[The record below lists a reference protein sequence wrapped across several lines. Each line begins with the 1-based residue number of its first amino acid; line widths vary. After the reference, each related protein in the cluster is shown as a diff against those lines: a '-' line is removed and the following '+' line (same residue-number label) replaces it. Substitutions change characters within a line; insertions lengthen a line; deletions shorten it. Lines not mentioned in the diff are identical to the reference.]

1 MPLSLNF
8 VLETI
13 ASNLCESTFGA
24 VSTGAF
30 DSPLTIVTYEAHF
43 AARSPRMI
51 NLSRESK
58 PGSFFAA

>member
-43 AARSPRMI
+43 AARSH
-51 NLSRESK
+51 E
-58 PGSFFAA
+58 